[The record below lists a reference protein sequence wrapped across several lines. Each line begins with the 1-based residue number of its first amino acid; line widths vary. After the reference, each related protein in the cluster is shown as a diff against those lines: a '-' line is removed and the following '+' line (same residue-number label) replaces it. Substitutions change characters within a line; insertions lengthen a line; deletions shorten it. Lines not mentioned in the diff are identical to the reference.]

1 MIPPQKEALS
11 IAAGE
16 TKRKVCFRKIH
27 VDLRRGD
34 VVATTVTLKY
44 CMLSNRKRRTN
55 GKSTPKVKL
64 ISPP

>member
-34 VVATTVTLKY
+34 VVATTVTLK
-44 CMLSNRKRRTN
+44 
-55 GKSTPKVKL
+55 
-64 ISPP
+64 